1 MRKILALLSVLV
13 IVLTVSFPV
22 KAENQSNAIITAN
35 LTFNG
40 ISTATCSLDVNAGN
54 ASYPIVATVTL
65 KHGSTIVKN
74 LYSPSFFALR
84 KLVRVDTDDNV
95 GIGFGNDPLPFG
107 KVARFEIFQRVAVQ
121 SLLGLPRHHRA
132 EAGIGQLFLQ

>member
-65 KHGSTIVKN
+65 KHGSTIVKQWLN
-74 LYSPSFFALR
+74 LTANGYMSFS
-84 KLVRVDTDDNV
+84 DTANV
-95 GIGFGNDPLPFG
+95 VYGETYTMQIT
-107 KVARFEIFQRVAVQ
+107 VAVNGVVYN
-121 SLLGLPRHHRA
+121 LA
-132 EAGIGQLFLQ
+132 DITKTFN